1 MTLRLRITLRAAA
14 QIEKADLWWLENRP
28 SAPEALREDLRAA
41 FALLVIQ
48 PGVGTKVT
56 NTRAEGVRRLHLGRV
71 RYYVFYR
78 VVKGDLVVL
87 SVWHS
92 SRGAAPAL

>member
-1 MTLRLRITLRAAA
+1 MTLRLRITVRAAA
-14 QIEKADLWWLENRP
+14 QIETADNWWLE
-28 SAPEALREDLRAA
+28 EDLKAA
-41 FALLVIQ
+41 FALLLVQ
-48 PGVGTKVT
+48 PGVGTKVA

-78 VVKGDLVVL
+78 VANGELVVL

-92 SRGAAPAL
+92 SRGSAPAL